1 MHGMVP
7 VVDEVRLLTVPQ
19 VALQLGIHPATAYR
33 LARSGELPVAKIGG
47 SIRVDPRRLA
57 AWLEE
62 RQR

>member
-1 MHGMVP
+1 MAT
-7 VVDEVRLLTVPQ
+7 VVDEVRLLTVGQ

-33 LARSGELPVAKIGG
+33 LVQSGDLPAAKIGG
-47 SIRVDPRRLA
+47 SIRIDPRRLA